1 MLNLLMNCFQVIISL
16 GKSVEEQRAEQQA
29 FIITEGREKRLGQ
42 EVKSSTKELTAL
54 LAEKTKT
61 IKIRDDQ
68 IQQYTSEMKDLESA
82 KRMATE
88 QSKNVS
94 ENKVLVEQHNE
105 AKASLL
111 KVTKAKTEEF
121 EKLKI
126 SNVEKEEAQRK
137 RSFKRETDVETWVLK
152 YDGEL
157 GQLQADYNEAQSSYI
172 AEKARM
178 REIEDHFDRYRWEE
192 CGKLLMQCEKDADA
206 VRSFTRSWP
215 SFVVALLPL
224 LQFSAICAYVVC
236 AFLTLAQA
244 QADAISR
251 RTGDTASLIQAC
263 IRSHL
268 LRKELRDKANKKGKG
283 KGKGKK

>member
-1 MLNLLMNCFQVIISL
+1 MPHSGITRALHFASFHALIPHFQVIISL

-54 LAEKTKT
+54 RAEKAKT

-68 IQQYTSEMKDLESA
+68 ILQYTSEMKDLESA

-111 KVTKAKTEEF
+111 KVTKSKTEEF
-121 EKLKI
+121 DKLKA

-137 RSFKRETDVETWVLK
+137 RSFKRETDVETWVCCWKWLHK
-152 YDGEL
+152 
-157 GQLQADYNEAQSSYI
+157 
-172 AEKARM
+172 
-178 REIEDHFDRYRWEE
+178 
-192 CGKLLMQCEKDADA
+192 
-206 VRSFTRSWP
+206 
-215 SFVVALLPL
+215 
-224 LQFSAICAYVVC
+224 
-236 AFLTLAQA
+236 
-244 QADAISR
+244 ISR
-251 RTGDTASLIQAC
+251 LQSP
-263 IRSHL
+263 
-268 LRKELRDKANKKGKG
+268 
-283 KGKGKK
+283 